1 MRSKEMREKETLKEL
16 RQIRQQEAE
25 EERDGG
31 RRNRMSRKK
40 GGKDNKKE
48 MRRKEQNRRRERFQV
63 QEIFIDFERGV
74 KRRGQRAH
82 THAY

>member
-1 MRSKEMREKETLKEL
+1 MRREKETLKEL

-48 MRRKEQNRRRERFQV
+48 MRRKEQNSRRERFQV
-63 QEIFIDFERGV
+63 QEIFIEIEREVSKGGD
-74 KRRGQRAH
+74 KEPTPMH
-82 THAY
+82 IKI